1 MLYTIIAILALTAIF
16 GLTLLSFVLRNV
28 ETPKLIVILH
38 GLLAATGLGFL
49 LYYVAGNEPKPVE
62 SAVLLVIAALGGFIM
77 VSRDLTGRPIPK
89 WLAMVHGLIAV
100 GGLIF
105 LIVFTMNK

>member
-1 MLYTIIAILALTAIF
+1 MLYTIIAILALTAIL

-28 ETPKLIVILH
+28 ETPRIIVILH

-49 LYYVAGNEPKPVE
+49 LYYVYGNEPRPVE

-89 WLAMVHGLIAV
+89 WLAMVHGLVAV
-100 GGLIF
+100 CGFIF